1 MLKGY
6 QKMFLR
12 KIANEFNPAVI
23 IGQHGLTDSVLKA
36 IEEALFVNEVIK
48 IKFSDFKE
56 KIIKK
61 ESCEFISDEEARR
74 RAQNR
79 IEKAAES
86 LQQSCALEDLYF
98 EDEGGSEL

>member
-56 KIIKK
+56 KNIKK
-61 ESCEFISDEEARR
+61 EILEEI
-74 RAQNR
+74 
-79 IEKAAES
+79 IEKLNCENAGIIGHTAILYKQREDDSKIS
-86 LQQSCALEDLYF
+86 LPQH
-98 EDEGGSEL
+98 